1 MTNIKELSSPLS
13 QRLMQFAPLP
23 IRIVAGLSFILHGIP
38 KFQSPDQV
46 AGFFGQIG
54 LPAEM
59 VIPIG
64 LLEVIGG
71 IFILIGFMTR
81 ISGILLAIDMI
92 GATLLAKFSR
102 GFIGGFELEMLLM
115 AISIA
120 LLVGGPGKYSVEH
133 GLLKREIF
141 AKGRILAG
149 RP

>member
-1 MTNIKELSSPLS
+1 MTNVKELQPPLS
-13 QRLMQFAPLP
+13 LRLMQFAPLP
-23 IRIVAGLSFILHGIP
+23 IRIIAGISFILHGIP

-71 IFILIGFMTR
+71 IFVLIGFMTR

-92 GATLLAKFSR
+92 GATLLAKLSR

-120 LLVGGPGKYSVEH
+120 LLVGVRAS
-133 GLLKREIF
+133 
-141 AKGRILAG
+141 IL
-149 RP
+149 